1 MAKRGAPNGNKNAKK
16 SDSNRKE
23 GMSISLYLDG
33 YAYDFL
39 GKSLEYEGKERNKQ
53 NIAMKARKLAKDA
66 INLEARKTF
75 ARMQRDFDKEHA
87 ESGLP
92 LEEFLDKW
100 IRRPENRSE

>member
-1 MAKRGAPNGNKNAKK
+1 MVKKGAPIGNKNAKK
-16 SDSNRKE
+16 ASNDRKE
-23 GMSISLYLDG
+23 GMSISLYIDG
-33 YAYDFL
+33 YAFDFL

-53 NIAMKARKLAKDA
+53 NIAMKARKLAKEA

-75 ARMQRDFDKEHA
+75 ARMQQEFDKEHA

-100 IRRPENRSE
+100 LEKQALDD